1 MNLLDLKKDTSKK
14 PPIFET
20 HLMSR
25 RELFNFSFLP
35 QETKK
40 TECPRIW
47 NQSVYKIL
55 FLSCCPPFQFNKN
68 YFSNILV
75 DLEVIKIPNCTKSGK
90 ENKSKPT

>member
-35 QETKK
+35 QGKK
-40 TECPRIW
+40 NAQEYEIKR
-47 NQSVYKIL
+47 VYKIL
-55 FLSCCPPFQFNKN
+55 FLSCCPSFQFNKN

-75 DLEVIKIPNCTKSGK
+75 DLEVIKIPNCSKSGK